1 VLTMAMAKSK
11 LDEHGLRNVVVHATE
26 PGERV
31 TAGPFTL
38 ELVHLTH
45 FIPDAAGVLINTTV
59 GSVLFT
65 GDYRFDQSP
74 VDGHPA
80 DFERLTQLGREGLLL
95 LCGASTNADRD
106 GFAPSESAVGPALH
120 EVFARCEGRIVVT
133 SFASN
138 IHRVAQS

>member
-1 VLTMAMAKSK
+1 MLTMAMAKSK

-45 FIPDAAGVLINTTV
+45 SIPDAAGVLINTTV

-65 GDYRFDQSP
+65 GDYR
-74 VDGHPA
+74 
-80 DFERLTQLGREGLLL
+80 
-95 LCGASTNADRD
+95 ST
-106 GFAPSESAVGPALH
+106 
-120 EVFARCEGRIVVT
+120 
-133 SFASN
+133 
-138 IHRVAQS
+138 RVR